1 MKAAKALCVSVIFT
15 LLIMPVAAAQTT
27 VFVPGNASG
36 YFGEPFDLF
45 VPLVPA
51 ITVSGPATITITYLS
66 GTVDFGIGTQ
76 VGPNGGTYVPADYQL
91 PLQEANGLA
100 THRTV
105 YDIAALMG
113 VFVPQSR
120 IQLKGFTAVDA
131 TKNAA
136 TAGIMPDGLFFVGES
151 KTITVKEAGTLF
163 LGINDSGVSDNSG
176 GFRVQVTTS
185 SAQR

>member
-1 MKAAKALCVSVIFT
+1 MKTAKGVLLSVIFA
-15 LLIMPVAAAQTT
+15 LLILPVTAAQTT

-36 YFGEPFDLF
+36 YFGEPYDLF

-51 ITVSGPATITITYLS
+51 ITVSGPATISVTYLS

-91 PLQEANGLA
+91 PLQEAKGIA

-113 VFVPQSR
+113 IFVPQSR
-120 IQLKGFTAVDA
+120 TQLKGFTAVDA

-163 LGINDSGVSDNSG
+163 LGINDSGVIDNSR
-176 GFRVQVTTS
+176 GFTVQVATS